1 MAIDTS
7 DPKVQK
13 SLLIILVLCGLG
25 YGYYSYIFKP
35 KVEEIG
41 KASAELLNVESEVA
55 TARIIAQASDT
66 TDLRLELVRRTEEL
80 ELIKSLLPTS
90 ENLSE
95 LLEQVTH
102 VADRSGVKPALFEP
116 AAPIQHEMYQERP
129 YRVTLRGGFHETA
142 KFLSEVA
149 SLPRIIKPTGVS
161 MVRKKR
167 KGEGELEDKSLTA
180 QMTLTTYLL
189 VQSSAKTEQKDKKR
203 Q

>member
-1 MAIDTS
+1 
-7 DPKVQK
+7 
-13 SLLIILVLCGLG
+13 
-25 YGYYSYIFKP
+25 
-35 KVEEIG
+35 VEEIG